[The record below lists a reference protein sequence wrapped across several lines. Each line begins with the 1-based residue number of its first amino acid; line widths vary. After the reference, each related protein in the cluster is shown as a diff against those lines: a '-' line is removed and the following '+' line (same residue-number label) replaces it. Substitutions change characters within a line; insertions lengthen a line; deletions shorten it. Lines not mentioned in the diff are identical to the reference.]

1 MNPLDVMFTV
11 VALALLTGVV
21 GVIRGPT
28 DGDRAVAGD
37 LAFYAFIAAV
47 AILGTRLGGSAFF
60 AVVLVAALVG
70 FLSSVSVA
78 RLIDREDRRE
88 REEDW

>member
-1 MNPLDVMFTV
+1 MSALDAMFAVT
-11 VALALLTGVV
+11 AFALLTAAVGVV
-21 GVIRGPT
+21 RGPT

-47 AILGTRLGGSAFF
+47 AVLGTRLGDTSFF
-60 AVVLVAALVG
+60 EVVLVAALVG

-78 RLIDREDRRE
+78 RLIDRDD